1 MSTAA
6 LVLVCA
12 LNLLGRSPQQFPR
25 FELLDVRPPGVS
37 ASAEAFVR
45 RSSDVIHLLTTAPVF
60 RTALA
65 AQADGR
71 CRGRESLAKIAS
83 IIVHEEWHLAHGP
96 DERSAYEAQLTAL
109 TMLGFGPGTPLFSS
123 VRRSMQ
129 RVLDAGRSAETG
141 ERPMARR

>member
-6 LVLVCA
+6 LVLACA
-12 LNLLGRSPQQFPR
+12 LDLLGRSPQQFPR

-37 ASAEAFVR
+37 PNAEAFVR
-45 RSSDVIHLLTTAPVF
+45 RNPDVIHLLTTAPVF
-60 RTALA
+60 RTALG
-65 AQADGR
+65 AQAKGR
-71 CRGRESLAKIAS
+71 CRDRESLAKIAS
-83 IIVHEEWHLAHGP
+83 IIVHEEWHLGHGP

-109 TMLGFGPGTPLFSS
+109 TMLGFGPSTPLFSS

-141 ERPMARR
+141 ERLIARR